1 MKKTFLLAFCLFFL
15 MNFSGQAQ
23 KQPVHKHKMFLSPDG
38 KLYINKSLPLYLRIS
53 TSPSENAPS
62 YLLHSEQ
69 TSKYSN
75 PMYLDTEGKN
85 TFRSPSAVDTITK
98 EVVEPKEDI
107 IYEVYA
113 DSKPPRTHL
122 KFENGKKSMFE
133 KDDKTYVSGDLIIV
147 LISTDEMSGVEQIL
161 YSING
166 GEYTKYSEALHLSE
180 EKEYLIKYYAVD
192 NVGNIEQ
199 LQSRTFVIDKS
210 APKVSHKVT
219 GDLYNNII
227 SGRSR
232 IVILAKDTV
241 VGLSKLLF
249 SVDSGEYKEYE
260 YPISAAYLKQGEHSV
275 KYYAIDNL
283 QNKTDEQIYNFYV
296 DKTPPVIVQEFIGR
310 SFISNGR
317 EYASGKT
324 MVKFT
329 TFDNKAGI
337 KSIYYSINDG
347 AYQKY
352 ENPFYPADVKGDL
365 TIRAYALDNVNN
377 KSEDMGQ
384 RKIQSVSSFVD
395 LTGPKLNY
403 SFKGSVFK
411 MDDTLFI
418 NNSTEIRLRGTDEES
433 GLNHIDFKV
442 DNTEYKTY
450 DKPIR
455 IESEGKHVI
464 HFVGYDNV
472 DNSSQES
479 FLIVVDN
486 TGPEISH
493 QFSMV
498 SRGTEQYDG
507 MVLPKYPPFIMLF
520 LSSVDKKVGLDKIM
534 YSINGEKE
542 KVYEGT
548 LSNFK
553 AIGKYFMKIK
563 AFDKLG
569 NESDED
575 IQFIISNNQ

>member
-1 MKKTFLLAFCLFFL
+1 MKKTFLLAFCLVFI

-23 KQPVHKHKMFLSPDG
+23 KLPVHKHKMFLSPDG
-38 KLYINKSLPLYLRIS
+38 KLYINKALPLYLRIS

-69 TSKYSN
+69 TTKYSN

-133 KDDKTYVSGDLIIV
+133 KDDKTYVSGDLIID
-147 LISTDEMSGVEQIL
+147 LISADEMSGVEQIL
-161 YSING
+161 YSINNS
-166 GEYTKYSEALHLSE
+166 EYTKYSEALHLSE

-192 NVGNIEQ
+192 NVGNIEH
-199 LQSRTFVIDKS
+199 LQSQTFVIDKS
-210 APKVSHKVT
+210 APKVSHKVI

-232 IVILAKDTV
+232 IAILAKDTV
-241 VGLSKLLF
+241 VGLSELLY
-249 SVDSGEYKEYE
+249 SIDSGAYKEYE
-260 YPISAAYLKQGEHSV
+260 YPLSAAFLKQGEHSV
-275 KYYAIDNL
+275 RYYAIDNL

-329 TFDNKAGI
+329 TFDNKSGI
-337 KSIYYSINDG
+337 KSIYYSINEG
-347 AYQKY
+347 PYQKY

-384 RKIQSVSSFVD
+384 HKIQSVSSYVD

-418 NNSTEIRLRGTDEES
+418 NNSTEIRLQGSDEES
-433 GLNHIDFKV
+433 GLSHIDFKV
-442 DNTEYKTY
+442 DNADYKTY

-455 IESEGKHVI
+455 IESEGKHMI
-464 HFVGYDNV
+464 QPGKFS
-472 DNSSQES
+472 NSS
-479 FLIVVDN
+479 
-486 TGPEISH
+486 
-493 QFSMV
+493 
-498 SRGTEQYDG
+498 
-507 MVLPKYPPFIMLF
+507 
-520 LSSVDKKVGLDKIM
+520 
-534 YSINGEKE
+534 
-542 KVYEGT
+542 
-548 LSNFK
+548 
-553 AIGKYFMKIK
+553 
-563 AFDKLG
+563 
-569 NESDED
+569 
-575 IQFIISNNQ
+575 